1 MSNSKMS
8 NSNWTHFAAG
18 FFCLGVFTLGMALP
32 LHADKKK
39 KKDDAPP
46 PPTNILEKLDYS
58 KLIWPNPPAPTRVKY
73 LNYFCCDKY
82 VAEPAKQKSSWM
94 DRMAGAESQEQKQ
107 MAKPLF
113 ALWTPYGIAVDS
125 KGTAYIA
132 DGKVGAIFMF
142 NTETKELKMIK
153 NGSDAHFGDIIGL
166 TMDDSDRLFVSDT
179 KLHRILV
186 FDKEHKVEGSI
197 SGGLIDPAG
206 MAVDNENR
214 FLYVADAGL
223 DQVLVYDA
231 DKLTLIRKMGTA
243 GKKHSLTEPGQFAA
257 PEDVAVDSDG
267 NLYVSD
273 MYNNRVEIFDAD
285 GNFIRA
291 WGKSG
296 DRPGYFSRPKGIAI
310 DADGHVWVA
319 DGVMDI
325 LQCYTAEGQFLMWMG
340 GHGLFPGQFR
350 ALAGLYIDKNN
361 RMFTAEQYP
370 GRVQMF
376 RYFTDDE
383 ARAQIKAREAEI
395 DKKRGQESGKA
406 AAAPSGK
413 TDTAAPATAG
423 SSPASPSGSSSGQP
437 ATSSAAKPQ

>member
-1 MSNSKMS
+1 MKTPVTQIRIAVVLGALLMCLSLATSPVY
-8 NSNWTHFAAG
+8 AG
-18 FFCLGVFTLGMALP
+18 
-32 LHADKKK
+32 KK
-39 KKDDAPP
+39 KKDQPAAPQK
-46 PPTNILEKLDYS
+46 NVLEEIDYS
-58 KLIWPNPPAPTRVKY
+58 KLVWPNPPAPTRVKY

-82 VAEPAKQKSSWM
+82 VPQSGKKKSSWM
-94 DRMAGAESQEQKQ
+94 DRMAGAETQQQLQ
-107 MAKPLF
+107 MEKPLF

-125 KGTAYIA
+125 KGNVYVA
-132 DGKVGAIFMF
+132 DGKVGAIFIF
-142 NTETKELKMIK
+142 NTETKDLQMLK
-153 NGSDAHFGDIIGL
+153 NGKDGRFGDIIGL

-179 KLHRILV
+179 KFHRIVV
-186 FDKEHKVEGSI
+186 FDRDHKIEGSI
-197 SGGLIDPAG
+197 SEGGMVDPAG

-223 DQVLVYDA
+223 DQVLVFDA

-257 PEDVAVDSDG
+257 PENVAVDADG
-267 NLYVSD
+267 NLYVTD
-273 MYNNRVEIFDAD
+273 MFNNRVEVFDAD

-291 WGKSG
+291 WGKQG

-319 DGVMDI
+319 DGMMDI
-325 LQCYTAEGQFLMWMG
+325 LQCYTPDGHFLMWMG

-361 RMFTAEQYP
+361 RIFTSEQYP

-383 ARAQIKAREAEI
+383 AREQIKQRQAEI
-395 DKKRGQESGKA
+395 DKTRAQGKPASADAASTAPKTDSA
-406 AAAPSGK
+406 AAKS
-413 TDTAAPATAG
+413 
-423 SSPASPSGSSSGQP
+423 Q
-437 ATSSAAKPQ
+437 